1 MYQDETLSCVDC
13 AQPFTFTSGEQ
24 SFYAEKGFANKP
36 NRCPDC
42 RAARKAQRNSGG
54 GGGMGGGRRRGG
66 YPGGG
71 GRTTPASSK
80 PQGKEFKVTVTDQ
93 TSIKDNVTTIGFD
106 LLRVGDRIS
115 IQGLPK
121 GKGDDLQATQITVS
135 Q

>member
-54 GGGMGGGRRRGG
+54 GGGMGGGYGG
-66 YPGGG
+66 GGGG
-71 GRTTPASSK
+71 GRGAR
-80 PQGKEFKVTVTDQ
+80 EMF
-93 TSIKDNVTTIGFD
+93 
-106 LLRVGDRIS
+106 
-115 IQGLPK
+115 
-121 GKGDDLQATQITVS
+121 QATCS
-135 Q
+135 QCGNVAEVPFQPRGDKPVYCRDCFSSRGGGGGGRSYR